1 MPAGSTH
8 AEPLYIYFF
17 VPFRFVSC
25 FFFFLP
31 SLGLGGP
38 LGFLLQVVR
47 LSHLIRAT
55 MQPHLTLA
63 AVADAFFVVAITSV
77 GCCLEMYDLICST
90 LFLCILLLFLFL
102 LSFPRGLVVTTPQNC
117 WSLFRGHGLG
127 FGDELLRGT

>member
-1 MPAGSTH
+1 MRSPCI
-8 AEPLYIYFF
+8 YIFS
-17 VPFRFVSC
+17 FRFVSFPV

-47 LSHLIRAT
+47 LPHLIRAT

-102 LSFPRGLVVTTPQNC
+102 LSFPGGLVVTTPQNC
-117 WSLFRGHGLG
+117 CGAYSVAMDSVLAMNYYGGHS
-127 FGDELLRGT
+127 